1 MRFLL
6 FTVPALCAAATVPK
20 TCENAPKRIEW
31 RQLDQSARPQY
42 VDAVLCLGTKP
53 SRIGLNSTLYDD
65 FPYVHSKLDKK
76 IHFVASFLPWH
87 RYFVHVFEGALKECD
102 YKGVMPYW
110 DWSLDAEDVPKSAIW
125 DAKTGFGGDGSLN
138 KTEPT
143 YGGRSFRKCVN
154 DGPFKDLYPMY
165 FGGDYTPHCLSREWN
180 DGSENVGKM
189 FSDNYTKE
197 AVNKIQEV
205 KSYDEYRQQL
215 EAGPHGA
222 IHSAMGGDMIPNTSP
237 NGTITPEK
245 NPKTRHTDFSG
256 IKTEDQFDGT
266 KPPPASLD
274 DILLMLGLAGDLKV
288 KDMMNTESSLLC
300 YSY

>member
-1 MRFLL
+1 MEFR
-6 FTVPALCAAATVPK
+6 
-20 TCENAPKRIEW
+20 
-31 RQLDQSARPQY
+31 
-42 VDAVLCLGTKP
+42 
-53 SRIGLNSTLYDD
+53 
-65 FPYVHSKLDKK
+65 
-76 IHFVASFLPWH
+76 
-87 RYFVHVFEGALKECD
+87 
-102 YKGVMPYW
+102 YW

-165 FGGDYTPHCLSREWN
+165 FGGDYTPHCLSRGWN

-237 NGTITPEK
+237 NGTITPVL
-245 NPKTRHTDFSG
+245 D
-256 IKTEDQFDGT
+256 
-266 KPPPASLD
+266 SLID
-274 DILLMLGLAGDLKV
+274 KQYG
-288 KDMMNTESSLLC
+288 
-300 YSY
+300 